1 MRRYNVFVVLRR
13 VRNSRTIIII
23 IVCVCWT
30 QPWAVQKRLNDL
42 VAVWGFDWGWTPWNQ
57 VLGRDPTAPQRR
69 SNFWGQLPTYCK
81 VPYGEYS
88 ACDRHSQTYS
98 LGGSSDVT
106 SHPANDRVLCFD
118 EQGVSVTLCAGTSAG
133 FWLGGQCPLAARGEE
148 NFENLTTK
156 WCILKYIWKNVWSA
170 WRRSLHLPTLI
181 ALKI

>member
-1 MRRYNVFVVLRR
+1 MKPS
-13 VRNSRTIIII
+13 VRSGPQCSPEKKQFLGTA
-23 IVCVCWT
+23 T
-30 QPWAVQKRLNDL
+30 DL
-42 VAVWGFDWGWTPWNQ
+42 
-57 VLGRDPTAPQRR
+57 
-69 SNFWGQLPTYCK
+69 CK

-133 FWLGGQCPLAARGEE
+133 FGLGGQCPLAARGEE

-156 WCILKYIWKNVWSA
+156 WCILKYI
-170 WRRSLHLPTLI
+170 
-181 ALKI
+181 